1 MPQASLGLLAQTAQA
16 LRAAC
21 ERFLLAQLPPENH
34 IDASAAAGELGAL
47 PSLGA
52 AQGAGEAGRDHGGGV
67 AAADGVAV
75 MQTDGVSCEGGRF

>member
-1 MPQASLGLLAQTAQA
+1 MPQADLGLCVQTAQA

-52 AQGAGEAGRDHGGGV
+52 AQDAGGAGHDHGSGE

-75 MQTDGVSCEGGRF
+75 VQTDGVVRQGGRF